1 MKTYG
6 INGTEALTGD
16 WKELNKETYVCN
28 PCYKTTSRFTS
39 VRIYKLITCL
49 YLYLPEDIPYSPS
62 EKQPI
67 NLFTQFWQFSDFK
80 SIKKRKIDVTLI
92 LSITTKE
99 KSDQILKSEKLFL
112 FFYDFD
118 CFSYSLYYFNC
129 ANMFIQKEIR
139 KIKWMSK
146 LCFIVFV
153 WKLNKILSIDKD
165 VLKKSCV

>member
-80 SIKKRKIDVTLI
+80 SIKKRKIDVTLS

-99 KSDQILKSEKLFL
+99 KSDQILKSEKLFCFFTTLIAFLIAYIISIVRTCL
-112 FFYDFD
+112 FKKR
-118 CFSYSLYYFNC
+118 S
-129 ANMFIQKEIR
+129 E
-139 KIKWMSK
+139 
-146 LCFIVFV
+146 
-153 WKLNKILSIDKD
+153 KLNEWVNFVSLFLCGSWTKF
-165 VLKKSCV
+165 